1 MYILHSIYGIKCS
14 IKWGIF
20 NNNNYTGFYIEFLS
34 KYCSLELSV
43 CYPVN
48 ECMTY
53 PSINSTGKLPIKAFI
68 FLSAV
73 TGSFVFEAPGENFSQ
88 PTRMRTNLISIQQYS
103 VGILRSSGDLQTIIG
118 RLTVGYRAGGQI
130 SGNYSV
136 RAELL
141 NTYKH
146 LLLGNWSIIWTK
158 PIISPPHLI
167 GWRPCRTFSAL

>member
-1 MYILHSIYGIKCS
+1 MI
-14 IKWGIF
+14 
-20 NNNNYTGFYIEFLS
+20 
-34 KYCSLELSV
+34 
-43 CYPVN
+43 
-48 ECMTY
+48 Y

-73 TGSFVFEAPGENFSQ
+73 TGSLVFEAPGENFSQ
-88 PTRMRTNLISIQQYS
+88 PTRMRTNLISIQQCS

-146 LLLGNWSIIWTK
+146 LLVGNWSII
-158 PIISPPHLI
+158 
-167 GWRPCRTFSAL
+167 